1 MRHLQKLKPEVHA
14 RGRRA
19 SHAAQ
24 QTQLPPL
31 TGRRAQE
38 LMGHGLPPE
47 EGGLDMMAEVSAM
60 E

>member
-14 RGRRA
+14 RGRVL
-19 SHAAQ
+19 HTQ
-24 QTQLPPL
+24 QAHLPPL

-38 LMGHGLPPE
+38 LMGHGLPSE